1 MSAPSEFNSN
11 TVDRMRRRMTYIW
24 DIDCDLPHGTGP
36 DVTHPLPEIVQGD
49 LHQARH
55 LAVREVGLFLQDSP
69 QGTETCRERQNTRL
83 TIYSTMTDRIITNKK
98 KKKKTRTSCVL

>member
-1 MSAPSEFNSN
+1 
-11 TVDRMRRRMTYIW
+11 MTYIW

-83 TIYSTMTDRIITNKK
+83 TVYSTMTDGTITN
-98 KKKKTRTSCVL
+98 